1 MEGLR
6 DIKGVVEISEP
17 SLYFFIAT
25 VLLTLLALFGAIY
38 FFKNRRKR
46 RKKPTPKELA
56 LKALKGL
63 DFSNT
68 KEVVYTFLEEGRL
81 FVNEKNQEEFK
92 SIAKALEPY
101 KYRREVPPLDEGLK
115 RRIEQFI
122 KGAKI

>member
-17 SLYFFIAT
+17 SLWWF
-25 VLLTLLALFGAIY
+25 LALLFLVILSFGVAFY
-38 FFKNRRKR
+38 LFKNRRKR

-56 LKALKGL
+56 LKALKVL

-81 FVNEKNQEEFK
+81 FVNEKNQEEFN

>member
-17 SLYFFIAT
+17 SLWWF
-25 VLLTLLALFGAIY
+25 LALLFLVILSFGVAFY
-38 FFKNRRKR
+38 LFKNRRKR

-56 LKALKGL
+56 LKALKVL

-122 KGAKI
+122 KGAKL